1 MRAQKTKRN
10 SVIFA
15 ALVLMAACTLL
26 LALVGER
33 SNLKTPSGSPVGSPR
48 LVSVQEVPDYGEVC
62 AREPPSRNATMI
74 AALQEKNL
82 FASFQETAVH
92 AASPETGDTAE
103 VTRPPVRT
111 IKDTYPIYSSIAVDQ
126 LRDEVVLQDTNL
138 FSIKVFN
145 RLDNTTPNAEP
156 AQPKRVIQG
165 PHTLNEYNNGLY
177 IDPQTGNI
185 HSVAMD
191 TADSMI
197 VFPGGANVDVSPIR
211 KLNTP
216 HRNFATAVNEE
227 KGEIYITIQYPPK
240 VMVYRKEAN
249 GDEKPLRVLEGEHT
263 RLYDTHG
270 IALDVKQN
278 LMFVGTWGNASDY
291 RVAGT
296 GKFYPPS
303 INVYRLD
310 ASGDTAPLHV
320 IQGSKTRLDWAG
332 GMSLDPDRGD
342 LYVAND
348 VGNSILVFR
357 ETDDGDVAPA
367 RIINGDKTGL
377 NHPAGIS
384 LDLKNQEFW
393 VSNMGNSSA
402 TCYSLKADGNARP
415 VRTMRSAPLGRKPA
429 KSGKPQAVASDSKEK
444 MAYYEWHGECIM
456 RFAAPKVLIFP
467 RESNGGAAP
476 IRVLGGPDT
485 QIRGSRRG
493 HPLVGVD
500 PVNNLLIV
508 GSTGGEGGGRDSDG
522 ESARGRGSLLIFDR
536 TASGNTKPKAVIQG
550 PNTAFGG
557 VGQIQTYPP
566 KGWIIAGALGG
577 GIGAWSIHDS
587 GDAPPRWKIPVRQIT
602 GVAPSGVALDPVHKE
617 LIIASGARN
626 VLLTFSWP
634 EIFE

>member
-1 MRAQKTKRN
+1 MCAQKTKRN

-33 SNLKTPSGSPVGSPR
+33 ANLKNSSRSSLGSPR
-48 LVSVQEVPDYGEVC
+48 LVSVQEVPDYGDIG
-62 AREPPSRNATMI
+62 APDPRSRNASMI

-111 IKDTYPIYSSIAVDQ
+111 IKDTYPIYSSIAVDP

-145 RLDNTTPNAEP
+145 RLDNTPPNAEP

-197 VFPGGANVDVSPIR
+197 VFPGGANGDVAPIR

-270 IALDVKQN
+270 ITLDVKKN
-278 LMFVGTWGNASDY
+278 LMFVGTWGNASDHK
-291 RVAGT
+291 VAGT

-303 INVYRLD
+303 INVYPLD
-310 ASGDTAPLHV
+310 ASGDTAPLRI
-320 IQGSKTRLDWAG
+320 IQGSKTQLYWAG
-332 GMSLDPDRGD
+332 GMSVDADNGN

-357 ETDDGDVAPA
+357 ETDQGNVAPA
-367 RIINGDKTGL
+367 RVIKGTKTGL
-377 NHPAGIS
+377 SHPAGIS
-384 LDLKNQEFW
+384 VDTKNKKVW
-393 VSNMGNSSA
+393 VSNMGNTS
-402 TCYSLKADGNARP
+402 TTYYSLKANGNATP
-415 VRTMRSAPLGRKPA
+415 VRTIRSAPLGRTSVKF
-429 KSGKPQAVASDSKEK
+429 GKPQAVAYDSK
-444 MAYYEWHGECIM
+444 
-456 RFAAPKVLIFP
+456 
-467 RESNGGAAP
+467 RE
-476 IRVLGGPDT
+476 
-485 QIRGSRRG
+485 QY
-493 HPLVGVD
+493 LV
-500 PVNNLLIV
+500 
-508 GSTGGEGGGRDSDG
+508 
-522 ESARGRGSLLIFDR
+522 
-536 TASGNTKPKAVIQG
+536 
-550 PNTAFGG
+550 PN
-557 VGQIQTYPP
+557 
-566 KGWIIAGALGG
+566 
-577 GIGAWSIHDS
+577 
-587 GDAPPRWKIPVRQIT
+587 
-602 GVAPSGVALDPVHKE
+602 
-617 LIIASGARN
+617 
-626 VLLTFSWP
+626 
-634 EIFE
+634 